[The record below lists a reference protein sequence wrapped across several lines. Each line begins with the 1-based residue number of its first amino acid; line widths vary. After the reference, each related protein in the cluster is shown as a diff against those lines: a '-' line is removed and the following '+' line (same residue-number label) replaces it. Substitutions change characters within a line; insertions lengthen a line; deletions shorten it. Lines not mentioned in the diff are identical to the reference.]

1 MTPEQARERIL
12 ATTRFRFQDR
22 KVLVRDVALLDLLR
36 DVRDE
41 ARASSTPAPLPAH
54 G

>member
-36 DVRDE
+36 DGRGE
-41 ARASSTPAPLPAH
+41 ATAPVAPPRPAH